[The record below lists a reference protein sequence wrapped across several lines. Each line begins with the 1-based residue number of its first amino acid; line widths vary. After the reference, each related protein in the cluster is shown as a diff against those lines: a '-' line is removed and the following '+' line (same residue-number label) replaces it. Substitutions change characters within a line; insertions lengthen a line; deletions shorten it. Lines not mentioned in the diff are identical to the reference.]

1 VTFYILSKQK
11 NISNKYMAK
20 SMTNFLDDKGIET
33 ILILTTFLLA
43 LGVILVINKRNKK
56 N

>member
-1 VTFYILSKQK
+1 
-11 NISNKYMAK
+11 MAK
-20 SMTNFLDDKGIET
+20 RMTNVLDDKGIET

-43 LGVILVINKRNKK
+43 LGVIMVINKKSKK

>member
-1 VTFYILSKQK
+1 
-11 NISNKYMAK
+11 MAK
-20 SMTNFLDDKGIET
+20 RITNVLDDKGIET

-43 LGVILVINKRNKK
+43 LAVIMVIDKRNKK